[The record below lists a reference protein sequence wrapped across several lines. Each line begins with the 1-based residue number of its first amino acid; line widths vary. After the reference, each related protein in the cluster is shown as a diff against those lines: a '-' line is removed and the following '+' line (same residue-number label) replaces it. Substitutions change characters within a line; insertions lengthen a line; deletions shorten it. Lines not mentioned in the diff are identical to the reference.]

1 MNTYCDDCKRCTG
14 GDMRKSDVP
23 GWDDHNRCWE
33 CEATIQAGMAEA
45 DAMISDLRAERDAL
59 REQVEIY
66 EVERDVTLDLA
77 EACANFVHIIQCKAK
92 DGSGRSMVQIA
103 PDEDIREFVL
113 GTIEDLIVET
123 GRTSVAMVATDAA
136 ISATEVKP

>member
-1 MNTYCDDCKRCTG
+1 MASEKATSAG
-14 GDMRKSDVP
+14 GVGVGCASAGVP
-23 GWDDHNRCWE
+23 G
-33 CEATIQAGMAEA
+33 AG
-45 DAMISDLRAERDAL
+45 
-59 REQVEIY
+59 
-66 EVERDVTLDLA
+66 
-77 EACANFVHIIQCKAK
+77 ANAK